1 MKFIIKKIKISHLYY
16 DDIQNGKKNFEL
28 RKDDR
33 NYQVGDKLLLHE
45 IKENSLTGRL
55 IEVDVVYKL
64 VNYVGLENGYCI
76 LGIKRK

>member
-1 MKFIIKKIKISHLYY
+1 MIHKIKISHLYY

-45 IKENSLTGRL
+45 IKEDSLTGRL

>member
-1 MKFIIKKIKISHLYY
+1 MIHKIKISHLYY